1 MNTLFRYCFAVPL
14 VFCSASSFAI
24 YKCEEHG
31 KVIYSDEPC
40 SNGNV
45 KLIDTTNS
53 HLSEPALNDAK
64 ARSKREKETLRQL
77 EEKRHREEMTEEKTR
92 QKRMRANDALRKK
105 CEALALK
112 QKWSEEDA
120 AAARGKSAEKLKRNA
135 LRQREKYAVE
145 CGKQ

>member
-1 MNTLFRYCFAVPL
+1 MNILARYFLAMTL

-24 YKCEEHG
+24 YKCEERG

-40 SNGNV
+40 SSGKV
-45 KLIDTTNS
+45 KLVETTNS
-53 HLSEPALNDAK
+53 HLSEPALNEAK
-64 ARSKREKETLRQL
+64 ARSKREKETLQQL
-77 EEKRHREEMTEEKTR
+77 EKERHKDEVIEEKAR

-135 LRQREKYAVE
+135 VRQQEQYTAE
-145 CGKQ
+145 CGKR

>member
-1 MNTLFRYCFAVPL
+1 MNTLAQYCLALPL
-14 VFCSASSFAI
+14 IFCSASSFAI
-24 YKCEEHG
+24 YKCEERG

-53 HLSEPALNDAK
+53 HLSEPALNDTK
-64 ARSKREKETLRQL
+64 ARNKREKETLQQL
-77 EEKRHREEMTEEKTR
+77 EGERRKEEMIEEKAR
-92 QKRMRANDALRKK
+92 QKRMHANDALRKK

-112 QKWSEEDA
+112 QKWSEQDA
-120 AAARGKSAEKLKRNA
+120 AAANGKSAEKLKRNA
-135 LRQREKYAVE
+135 VRQGEKYAVE